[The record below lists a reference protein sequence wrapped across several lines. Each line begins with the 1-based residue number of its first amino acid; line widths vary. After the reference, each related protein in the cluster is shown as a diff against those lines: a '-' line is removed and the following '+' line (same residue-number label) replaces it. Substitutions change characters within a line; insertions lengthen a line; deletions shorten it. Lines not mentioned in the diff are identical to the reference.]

1 MSMNLIQIQDKLK
14 SLPND
19 PRVMQLLT
27 GYANGQ
33 NPQVP
38 PYLALGELN
47 RRKGEMERA
56 KMEQAGQPPG
66 GTVKDQIE
74 QQAGVMAL
82 QQGRQQQA
90 MQNMVRQGMA
100 GPAPAPQ
107 GTPQPQAQGQ
117 VMAAA
122 GGGLAS
128 LAPKG
133 YRSGGVI
140 AFSKA
145 GDVNAAVEEDDDEG
159 EGDDKVLS
167 REAAPTSTAGGPVDA
182 EAELARLLRL
192 REARSG
198 AKPASIMSM
207 ADRRKMMAEK
217 DPERYGILN
226 TPIGQDAINRMQDL
240 QRSQRSEF
248 ATQREELAK
257 SKPGI
262 LQLLGQAAM
271 GTRGQKGG
279 SALASI
285 LGGYSELAS
294 GAEAKQLQQ
303 EQGLRM
309 KELELQKVEAEARNK
324 IDDIKR
330 ARADGDLATEEKR
343 EMELAKLAKDYNIS
357 ENSALG
363 RQIAAVSSI
372 VARDRAAKTAA
383 KAKVEA
389 ARLNKDKPEKK
400 TDLGDMTQI
409 QFDALVANGADPKDP
424 NTRRIAADNAARALS
439 KSAGTTR
446 AETDAIDRANTAF
459 ENKVLMD
466 RNLRKL
472 RTTDPAA
479 YEARLEEIRKEVETQ
494 YKVRPDAAA
503 APATGGA
510 PTKPAADGKVMTMAD
525 VRATAKANNKTEAEV
540 IAAAKAKGFKI
551 Q

>member
-19 PRVMQLLT
+19 PRVMQMLT
-27 GYANGQ
+27 AYANGQ

-56 KMEQAGQPPG
+56 QMEKAGQPPG

-90 MQNMVRQGMA
+90 MQNMMRQGMSGA
-100 GPAPAPQ
+100 APAPQ
-107 GTPQPQAQGQ
+107 GIAQPQPQAQA
-117 VMAAA
+117 MAA
-122 GGGLAS
+122 GGLAS
-128 LAPKG
+128 LRPG

-140 AFSKA
+140 AFK
-145 GDVNAAVEEDDDEG
+145 
-159 EGDDKVLS
+159 EGDLVDPEAEDEDEEKPTGEYSTDAKAMLAQLMQ
-167 REAAPTSTAGGPVDA
+167 EAAQRRSVKAPTADTP
-182 EAELARLLRL
+182 L
-192 REARSG
+192 EAR
-198 AKPASIMSM
+198 K
-207 ADRRKMMAEK
+207 KMIEA
-217 DPERYGILN
+217 DPERYAALN
-226 TPIGQDAINRMQDL
+226 KPIGEDAMARLEEL
-240 QRSQRSEF
+240 QAARRTEL
-248 ATQREELAK
+248 ATQKEELAK

-303 EQGLRM
+303 EQALRM
-309 KELELQKVEAEARNK
+309 KELDLQQARAEAMNK
-324 IDDIKR
+324 VDDLKR
-330 ARADGDLATEEKR
+330 AKLEGDIAGEQKAK
-343 EMELAKLAKDYNIS
+343 MELAKIAKDHNVSLNTLLRGQITAAGSLAGRETAANI
-357 ENSALG
+357 
-363 RQIAAVSSI
+363 
-372 VARDRAAKTAA
+372 AA
-383 KAKVEA
+383 KAKVDA
-389 ARLNKDKPEKK
+389 AKFKDNKPEKL
-400 TDLGDMTQI
+400 TDLGSVIDI
-409 QFDALVANGADPKDP
+409 EFNALVANGADPADP
-424 NTRRIAADNAARALS
+424 NTKRIAAQNATRALS

-466 RNLRKL
+466 RDLRRL
-472 RTTDPAA
+472 RTSDPAA
-479 YEARLEEIRKEVETQ
+479 YKARIEAIREEVQTQ
-494 YKVRPDAAA
+494 YKVRPDAP
-503 APATGGA
+503 APAASGGA
-510 PTKPAADGKVMTMAD
+510 PAAPSAKPPAGGKVMTMAD

-540 IAAAKAKGFKI
+540 IAAAKAKGYKI

>member
-1 MSMNLIQIQDKLK
+1 MNLIQIQDKLK

-27 GYANGQ
+27 SYANGQ

-56 KMEQAGQPPG
+56 QMEKAGQPPT

-90 MQNMVRQGMA
+90 MQNMMRQGMA
-100 GPAPAPQ
+100 APTPVPQ
-107 GTPQPQAQGQ
+107 GIAQPQPQAQA
-117 VMAAA
+117 MAA
-122 GGGLAS
+122 GGLAS
-128 LAPKG
+128 LRPG

-140 AFSKA
+140 AFRE
-145 GDVNAAVEEDDDEG
+145 GDLVDPEDDD
-159 EGDDKVLS
+159 DDDEKLVDELKTTEK
-167 REAAPTSTAGGPVDA
+167 EAAPTALAGGPVDA

-198 AKPASIMSM
+198 AKPASMMSL
-207 ADRRKMMAEK
+207 ADRRNMMAEK

-226 TPIGQDAINRMQDL
+226 TPIGRDAIQRLQDL
-240 QRSQRSEF
+240 QRAQRSEF

-257 SKPGI
+257 SKPGV

-294 GAEAKQLQQ
+294 GADAKQLQQ
-303 EQGLRM
+303 EQALRM

-324 IDDIKR
+324 IDEIKQ
-330 ARADGDLATEEKR
+330 ARADGDLAKEEKR

-363 RQIAAVSSI
+363 RQIAAISSI
-372 VARDRAAKTAA
+372 VAGDRKSKIAA
-383 KAKVEA
+383 KARVDA
-389 ARLNKDKPEKK
+389 ARLNKDKPDKP
-400 TDLGDMTQI
+400 TDLGNMIQI

-424 NTRRIAADNAARALS
+424 NTRRIAADNATRALS

-446 AETDAIDRANTAF
+446 AETDAIDKANTAF

-479 YEARLEEIRKEVETQ
+479 YETRLEEIRKEVETQ

-510 PTKPAADGKVMTMAD
+510 PAKPAAAPTSSPPVSLLKEGVETKFKNGQTWTLKNGKPVQ
-525 VRATAKANNKTEAEV
+525 VVK
-540 IAAAKAKGFKI
+540 
-551 Q
+551 

>member
-56 KMEQAGQPPG
+56 QMEKAGQPPG

-74 QQAGVMAL
+74 QQTGVMAL

-90 MQNMVRQGMA
+90 MQNMVRQGAA

-107 GTPQPQAQGQ
+107 GIAQPQPQAQA
-117 VMAAA
+117 MA

-128 LAPKG
+128 LAPKS

-145 GDVNAAVEEDDDEG
+145 GDVNAAVEAEEEDDDEG
-159 EGDDKVLS
+159 EKSTGEYSGDAKAMLAQLMQEVAT
-167 REAAPTSTAGGPVDA
+167 RRNMKAPTA
-182 EAELARLLRL
+182 ESPLETRKRLIK
-192 REARSG
+192 EN
-198 AKPASIMSM
+198 P
-207 ADRRKMMAEK
+207 DQF
-217 DPERYGILN
+217 GILS
-226 TPIGQDAINRMQDL
+226 TPVGQDAINRLDEVQGARRAEL
-240 QRSQRSEF
+240 

-294 GAEAKQLQQ
+294 GADAKQLQQ

-309 KELELQKVEAEARNK
+309 RELELQQAKADALNK
-324 IDDIKR
+324 IDDLKR
-330 ARADGDLATEEKR
+330 ARAEGDVNAEQKAKMDLAR
-343 EMELAKLAKDYNIS
+343 IAKDHNVS
-357 ENSALG
+357 LNTLLG
-363 RQIAAVSSI
+363 KQIAAVGSI
-372 VARDRAAKTAA
+372 VGRESAAKTNAEAKIAAA
-383 KAKVEA
+383 KFKEG
-389 ARLNKDKPEKK
+389 KPDKP
-400 TDLGDMTQI
+400 TDLGNMIQI

-424 NTRRIAADNAARALS
+424 NTRRIAADNATRALS

-446 AETDAIDRANTAF
+446 AETEAIDKANTAF

-479 YEARLEEIRKEVETQ
+479 YEARLEEIRKEVQTQ

-503 APATGGA
+503 PAASGGAPAETKPT
-510 PTKPAADGKVMTMAD
+510 PTKPAAAPTSSPPVNLLKEGVETSFKNGQTWTLKNGKPVQ
-525 VRATAKANNKTEAEV
+525 VK
-540 IAAAKAKGFKI
+540 
-551 Q
+551 